1 MVHPG
6 QPHIGLGFDMARLW
20 KRASVEAASLE
31 PAPTAPPPGAPL
43 SMAGIGG
50 GGGSAL
56 IPGAPQ
62 EGVDH
67 ETSWVLVFQK

>member
-20 KRASVEAASLE
+20 KRASVKAASLE
-31 PAPTAPPPGAPL
+31 PAPGAPL